1 MKRRTML
8 VAIDGYPSEAD
19 YDWKNEGT
27 GEVNVTIA
35 RNHPKYCEKCNYF
48 ITVVMEAF
56 SETVT
61 PTASLRYI
69 CPTDT
74 CSTCQTGQD
83 PAKKC
88 RDCLSGFFGATC
100 TACGNC
106 HNGHCDDGFTG
117 TGECICDTGFSSYS
131 NCTECLKNYWGSHCD
146 SCESCNGHGDCQD
159 GRTSDGSCRCNDGY
173 DPTNRCSDCMSGR
186 WGSSCDHVCPGDGV
200 CSDRGEV
207 RRRLRTRCVR

>member
-1 MKRRTML
+1 ML

-19 YDWKNEGT
+19 YDWKSEGT

-56 SETVT
+56 SEAVT

-106 HNGHCDDGFTG
+106 HNGH
-117 TGECICDTGFSSYS
+117 
-131 NCTECLKNYWGSHCD
+131 
-146 SCESCNGHGDCQD
+146 
-159 GRTSDGSCRCNDGY
+159 
-173 DPTNRCSDCMSGR
+173 
-186 WGSSCDHVCPGDGV
+186 
-200 CSDRGEV
+200 
-207 RRRLRTRCVR
+207 